1 MDFIASRTD
10 GIWRESDTDK
20 FLNASYPDFLKEDL
34 FKEWRNKAEEFS
46 NCFVKTLRPFGLK
59 DISEL
64 KQIRE
69 QWDNLFDGYEV
80 LPQVLLD
87 KALEFSNPLEVSQL
101 LVPISGRQ
109 VNLLRKSGNLVW
121 HNDLKEYVANCYYD
135 KDLGLK
141 I

>member
-1 MDFIASRTD
+1 M
-10 GIWRESDTDK
+10 
-20 FLNASYPDFLKEDL
+20 
-34 FKEWRNKAEEFS
+34 
-46 NCFVKTLRPFGLK
+46 K

-109 VNLLRKSGNLVW
+109 VNLLRKSGKLVW
-121 HNDLKEYVANCYYD
+121 NNDLKEYVANCYYD
-135 KDLGLK
+135 KNLGLK